1 MPDIFNA
8 EARKR
13 IAAAVH
19 KTEQTAQVP
28 GNDRRFP
35 GWVGGRAGF
44 GNASPLFMGK
54 VGYGGMTA
62 SSEDWGSFGQGSVT
76 LVYPPKNIHQEWQE
90 KIRAWKKKG
99 KQGAAPVA
107 VAEPFGA
114 LPLFIDTALDGIVL
128 AINPSCKTIEE
139 GTAVIMG
146 MEWNGNF
153 VVIFEMCPCGEYD
166 GYTGST

>member
-1 MPDIFNA
+1 MG
-8 EARKR
+8 
-13 IAAAVH
+13 
-19 KTEQTAQVP
+19 QL
-28 GNDRRFP
+28 
-35 GWVGGRAGF
+35 RAG
-44 GNASPLFMGK
+44 
-54 VGYGGMTA
+54 
-62 SSEDWGSFGQGSVT
+62 
-76 LVYPPKNIHQEWQE
+76 
-90 KIRAWKKKG
+90 KKKG